1 MISFSENCGAGAH
14 VIECLKLALRVLRKE
29 NQEKLYPI
37 GPARAGG
44 VAMRRWTVSAGCAC
58 VLALGCAMGAVLG
71 SAQATDEAA
80 LKARMEQVAQSYTP
94 GNAYMGTALVVNGD
108 KVLLDKGYGMADL
121 EWGNANAPDVKFRL
135 GSLTKQFTAALVL
148 LLQEDG
154 KLNIDDPVSKYLP
167 ETPKTWEKITL
178 AELLGH
184 TSGIPNFTDLK
195 EFGVWRMSPHTV
207 EEELAF
213 FKDKPLDFEPG
224 SKFAYSNSNFE
235 VLGAV
240 IEKVSGKK
248 YVDELQERI
257 LTPLGMKDSGLDTDE
272 LILPRRA
279 QGYMQGKDGLQ
290 LARSESM
297 SVPWA
302 AGSMYSTTGDLL
314 KWERGLF
321 GGKVLN
327 ADSLKR
333 MTTPGK
339 GDYGL
344 GVFIADKDG
353 VKVVRHGGGIEG
365 FNTYLAYVPEKKI
378 AVVVLANVN
387 GAAPGQMGDQLTD
400 LALGKPVTLASER
413 KAVPI
418 AKEELAKFV
427 GVYDLDAGVSMTF
440 AVGADGLTGQVGGQ
454 PAFPLMYVGL
464 KDGHPRFLAAKVG
477 AEIEFVPDA
486 SGAFASIVL
495 HQGGENLPG
504 KKH

>member
-1 MISFSENCGAGAH
+1 VGFGQG
-14 VIECLKLALRVLRKE
+14 
-29 NQEKLYPI
+29 
-37 GPARAGG
+37 
-44 VAMRRWTVSAGCAC
+44 
-58 VLALGCAMGAVLG
+58 
-71 SAQATDEAA
+71 TDEAA
-80 LKARMEQVAQSYTP
+80 VKARLEQVAQSYTA
-94 GNAYMGTALVVNGD
+94 GNAYMGTVLVVDGD

-121 EWGNANAPDVKFRL
+121 GWGNANAPDVKFHL

-154 KLNIDDPVSKYLP
+154 KLKIDDPVSKYLP
-167 ETPKTWEKITL
+167 DTPKTWENITL

-207 EEELAF
+207 DEELTF

-248 YVDELQERI
+248 YVDMLQERI

-279 QGYMQGKDGLQ
+279 QGYMQGKDGLV

-297 SVPWA
+297 TVPWA

-314 KWERGLF
+314 KWEHGLF

-327 ADSLKR
+327 ADSLKA

-339 GDYGL
+339 GNYGL
-344 GVFIADKDG
+344 GVFISDKDG
-353 VKVVRHGGGIEG
+353 VKVVDHGGGIEG
-365 FNTYLAYVPEKKI
+365 FNTHLAYVPEKRI
-378 AVVVLANVN
+378 AIVVLGNVN
-387 GAAPGQMGDQLTD
+387 GGAPGQMGGQLLD
-400 LALGKPVTLASER
+400 VVLGKPVTLASER

-418 AKEELAKFV
+418 TKDELAKFV
-427 GVYDLDAGVSMTF
+427 GVYDLEVGVTITF

-454 PAFPLMYVGL
+454 QAFPLMYAGV
-464 KDGHPRFLAAKVG
+464 KDGHPRFYAANVG
-477 AEIEFVPDA
+477 AEMEFVPDA
-486 SGAFASIVL
+486 GGAFASIVL
-495 HQGGENLPG
+495 HQGGQDVPG
-504 KKH
+504 KRK

>member
-1 MISFSENCGAGAH
+1 M
-14 VIECLKLALRVLRKE
+14 K
-29 NQEKLYPI
+29 
-37 GPARAGG
+37 
-44 VAMRRWTVSAGCAC
+44 RWMVNAAWAC
-58 VLALGCAMGAVLG
+58 VLALGCGVG
-71 SAQATDEAA
+71 FGQGTDEAA
-80 LKARMEQVAQSYTP
+80 VKARLEQVAQSYTA
-94 GNAYMGTALVVNGD
+94 GNAYMGTVLVVDGD

-121 EWGNANAPDVKFRL
+121 GWGNANAPDVKFHL

-154 KLNIDDPVSKYLP
+154 KLKIDDPVSKYLP
-167 ETPKTWEKITL
+167 DTPKTWEKITL

-184 TSGIPNFTDLK
+184 TSGIPNFTDTK

-207 EEELAF
+207 DEELAF

-248 YVDELQERI
+248 YVDMLQERI

-279 QGYMQGKDGLQ
+279 QGYMQGKDGLV

-297 SVPWA
+297 TVPWA

-314 KWERGLF
+314 KWEHGLF

-327 ADSLKR
+327 ADSLKA

-339 GDYGL
+339 GNYGL
-344 GVFIADKDG
+344 GVFISDKDG
-353 VKVVRHGGGIEG
+353 VKVVDHGGGIEG
-365 FNTYLAYVPEKKI
+365 FNTHLAYVPEKRI
-378 AVVVLANVN
+378 AIVVLGNVN
-387 GAAPGQMGDQLTD
+387 GGAPGQMGGQLLD
-400 LALGKPVTLASER
+400 VVLGKPVTLASER

-418 AKEELAKFV
+418 PKDELAKFV
-427 GVYDLDAGVSMTF
+427 GVYDLEVGVTITF

-454 PAFPLMYVGL
+454 QAFPLMYAGV
-464 KDGHPRFLAAKVG
+464 KDGHPRFYAANVG
-477 AEIEFVPDA
+477 AEMEFVPDA
-486 SGAFASIVL
+486 GGAFASIVL
-495 HQGGENLPG
+495 HQGGQDVPG
-504 KKH
+504 KRK

>member
-1 MISFSENCGAGAH
+1 
-14 VIECLKLALRVLRKE
+14 V
-29 NQEKLYPI
+29 
-37 GPARAGG
+37 
-44 VAMRRWTVSAGCAC
+44 
-58 VLALGCAMGAVLG
+58 
-71 SAQATDEAA
+71 
-80 LKARMEQVAQSYTP
+80 KARLEQVAQSYTA
-94 GNAYMGTALVVNGD
+94 GNAYMGTVLVVDGD

-121 EWGNANAPDVKFRL
+121 GWGNANAPDVKFHL

-148 LLQEDG
+148 LMQEDG
-154 KLNIDDPVSKYLP
+154 KLKIDDPVSKYLP
-167 ETPKTWEKITL
+167 DAPKTWEKITL

-184 TSGIPNFTDLK
+184 TSGIPNFTDTK

-207 EEELAF
+207 DEELAF

-248 YVDELQERI
+248 YVDMLQERI

-279 QGYMQGKDGLQ
+279 QGYMQGKDGLV

-297 SVPWA
+297 TVPWA

-314 KWERGLF
+314 KWEHGLF

-327 ADSLKR
+327 ADSLKA

-339 GDYGL
+339 GNYGL
-344 GVFIADKDG
+344 GVFISDKDG
-353 VKVVRHGGGIEG
+353 VKVVDHGGGIEG
-365 FNTYLAYVPEKKI
+365 FNTHLAYVPEKRI
-378 AVVVLANVN
+378 AIVVLGNVN
-387 GAAPGQMGDQLTD
+387 GGAPGQMGGQLLD
-400 LALGKPVTLASER
+400 VVLGKPVTLASER

-418 AKEELAKFV
+418 TKDELAKFV
-427 GVYDLDAGVSMTF
+427 GVYDLEVGVTITF

-454 PAFPLMYVGL
+454 QAFPLMYAGV
-464 KDGHPRFLAAKVG
+464 KDGHPRFYAANVG
-477 AEIEFVPDA
+477 AEMEFVPDA
-486 SGAFASIVL
+486 GGAFASIVL
-495 HQGGENLPG
+495 HQGGQDVPG
-504 KKH
+504 KRK